1 MLDAFMSWYDG
12 LTDSLIGSLALFAV
26 AWCC

>member
-1 MLDAFMSWYDG
+1 MLDAFMSWYNG

-26 AWCC
+26 GLVL